1 MTYPDEEYHSGAPIT
16 AIVIAVVAVVLIGAV
31 GLGTCSSN
39 ATEQARSANAAQ
51 IAAERERTARAELR
65 AENTAQV
72 VDLFASALAPL
83 VFVVCAI
90 LALAAG
96 LIGGNWFADNQ
107 TQRMIVRLE
116 AMRRTELMLPQPQA
130 PLRLEQSRPNVSRE
144 TFGRE

>member
-1 MTYPDEEYHSGAPIT
+1 MTYPDEDYGGGTPIT

-31 GLGTCSSN
+31 GLGTCSSDQ
-39 ATEQARSANAAQ
+39 TQQAQAQSAAQ

-72 VDLFASALAPL
+72 IDLFASALAPL

-116 AMRRTELMLPQPQA
+116 AMRRAEQLPASPE
-130 PLRLEQSRPNVSRE
+130 PLRLERRNVLRE
-144 TFGRE
+144 TIGRE